1 MRKQNT
7 LTGIPTSEGQ
17 RGSALFIVLM
27 VMIVVAFLVVT
38 AAQSYNTEQRIS
50 ANESDRKLALSLAE
64 AALREGEFQVLDL
77 EYAADSKV
85 TFSENCEKGLC
96 TAVNVRTNNN
106 GTNNNGSEEAFGNI
120 MVQGKPTVEAV
131 KRSCPAK
138 SGKNSTGLCIDN
150 QGVEYKKGTGNV
162 SKMPRY
168 IIEYLG
174 VKNGQNVYRVTAKA
188 WGKNANTVVVL
199 QSYVGNND
207 EQ

>member
-7 LTGIPTSEGQ
+7 LTGIPTSDGQ

-85 TFSENCEKGLC
+85 TFSKNCEKGLC
-96 TAVNVRTNNN
+96 TAVNVRTNNVN
-106 GTNNNGSEEAFGNI
+106 EESFGNI
-120 MVQGKPTVEAV
+120 VVQGTPTVEAV

-150 QGVEYKKGTGNV
+150 QGVEYKKGTAGV

>member
-1 MRKQNT
+1 MRKQNA
-7 LTGIPTSEGQ
+7 LTGIPTSDGQ

-77 EYAADSKV
+77 EYTADSKV

-96 TAVNVRTNNN
+96 TAVNVRTNNAN
-106 GTNNNGSEEAFGNI
+106 EESFGNI
-120 MVQGKPTVEAV
+120 VVQGTPTVEAV

-150 QGVEYKKGTGNV
+150 QGVEYKKGTASV

-188 WGKNANTVVVL
+188 WGKNVNTVVVL

>member
-7 LTGIPTSEGQ
+7 LTGIPTSDGQ

-96 TAVNVRTNNN
+96 TAVNVRTNDN
-106 GTNNNGSEEAFGNI
+106 GNGEAFGNI
-120 MVQGKPTVEAV
+120 VVQGKPTVEAV
-131 KRSCPAK
+131 KRPCPAK